1 MTLYTSGICLG
12 SLLEIPK
19 ATVQKQSP
27 EVFYKK
33 AVFKTFRNIHRKTA
47 VLESLFNK
55 AAGLACLATL
65 MKETPSQTLSI
76 EYCEVL
82 KNTHFKQHLQTAA
95 FRLSFYKKLYVTC
108 SYHKTVTK

>member
-33 AVFKTFRNIHRKTA
+33 GIFKTFRNIHRKTA

-55 AAGLACLATL
+55 AAGLAYLATL

-82 KNTHFKQHLQTAA
+82 KNTLFKQHLQTAT